1 MSQFTDFLKTVTTP
15 SGEIPFVKDLW
26 GFFSSKGKKT
36 VFFTV
41 NPDESFTLDLDIC
54 EGLGCPIRVL
64 TNKESIVARWD
75 KVSTTLKNR
84 AIAEE
89 DKELTWLA
97 GVDKRWILPR
107 NLIIQQTQFSWSTLA
122 TEVAALPDQRVDLL
136 KIEGKSEEERMF
148 LYSLLD
154 GGFRPGL
161 MLIRWTE
168 DPDAHVPAMMAAA
181 HLQMSGYR
189 LLETKGQWFLYMF
202 DDVCVYESCSW
213 RNSTV
218 QNPVVTYL
226 SELFSPKKTAKS
238 TNETSVAK
246 VEE

>member
-1 MSQFTDFLKTVTTP
+1 MSQFTDLLKTVTTP

-36 VFFTV
+36 VFYTV

-54 EGLGCPIRVL
+54 EGLGCPIRLL
-64 TNKESIVARWD
+64 TNQDSVIARWD
-75 KVSTTLKNR
+75 KVSSTLKNR
-84 AIAEE
+84 LIADE

-97 GVDKRWILPR
+97 GVEKRWILPR
-107 NLIIQQTQFSWSTLA
+107 NLIIQKVPFTWSTLS
-122 TEVAALPDQRVDLL
+122 TEVGALPDQRVDLF

-154 GGFRPGL
+154 SGFRPGL
-161 MLIRWTE
+161 LLVRWTE

-189 LLETKGQWFLYMF
+189 LLDSKGQWFLYIF
-202 DDVCVYESCSW
+202 EDVCVYESCSW
-213 RNSTV
+213 RNSKV

-226 SELFSPKKTAKS
+226 SEVFSPKKAEAS
-238 TNETSVAK
+238 TTSVPK

>member
-1 MSQFTDFLKTVTTP
+1 MSQFTDLLKTVTTP
-15 SGEIPFVKDLW
+15 NGEIPFVKDLW

-36 VFFTV
+36 IFFTV

-64 TNKESIVARWD
+64 TNQDSVIARWD
-75 KVSTTLKNR
+75 KVSATLKNR
-84 AIAEE
+84 SIADE
-89 DKELTWLA
+89 DKELTWLE
-97 GVDKRWILPR
+97 GVEKRWILPR
-107 NLIIQQTQFSWSTLA
+107 NLIVQKVAFAWSTLM
-122 TEVAALPDQRVDLL
+122 TEVTALPDQRVDLF

-161 MLIRWTE
+161 LLVRWTE

-189 LLETKGQWFLYMF
+189 LLDSKGQWFLYVF
-202 DDVCVYESCSW
+202 EDVCVYESCSW
-213 RNSTV
+213 RNSKV
-218 QNPVVTYL
+218 QNPVITYL
-226 SELFSPKKTAKS
+226 SEVFSPKKPQPS
-238 TNETSVAK
+238 TTSVPN